1 MTPETTVRPALRPK
15 ASTGIVGFDE
25 ITHGGLPQ
33 GSTALVIGGPGSG
46 KTLFALQKRET
57 GAMLALEQDLDD
69 ALGPLLAGLRDNGIG
84 AQP

>member
-1 MTPETTVRPALRPK
+1 MTPEITVRLALRPN
-15 ASTGIVGFDE
+15 APTGIVGFDE

-57 GAMLALEQDLDD
+57 
-69 ALGPLLAGLRDNGIG
+69 PVLAGLRNNGIG